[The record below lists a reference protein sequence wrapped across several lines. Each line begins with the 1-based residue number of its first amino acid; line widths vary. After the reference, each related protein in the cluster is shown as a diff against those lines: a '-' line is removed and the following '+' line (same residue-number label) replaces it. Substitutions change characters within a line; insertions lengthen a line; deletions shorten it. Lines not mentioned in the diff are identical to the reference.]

1 MKLGTNY
8 GGWDLPDD
16 VRLDSQSI
24 VYSGGVGEDISF
36 DLLLQD
42 KYDCQIFLIDP
53 TKKAITHFDEIKKA
67 YASQQFLFSGSIQP
81 DYLPI
86 IQPLRPNF
94 DKFTYLPL
102 GIWHKKDVLSFYRQ
116 DNHEYVSQSIIP
128 GMFGATYDTV
138 PVLSIKEFMTKL
150 GHSHID
156 LLKLDIEGA
165 EVQSLQ
171 QMIIDKIYPTY
182 LCIEFD
188 LLLKNKDPEDETRQI
203 IQRLLHVG
211 YQIVVNNNLN
221 ITFQLIK

>member
-1 MKLGTNY
+1 
-8 GGWDLPDD
+8 
-16 VRLDSQSI
+16 
-24 VYSGGVGEDISF
+24 
-36 DLLLQD
+36 
-42 KYDCQIFLIDP
+42 
-53 TKKAITHFDEIKKA
+53 
-67 YASQQFLFSGSIQP
+67 
-81 DYLPI
+81 
-86 IQPLRPNF
+86 
-94 DKFTYLPL
+94 
-102 GIWHKKDVLSFYRQ
+102 
-116 DNHEYVSQSIIP
+116 
-128 GMFGATYDTV
+128 MFGATYDTV